1 MKLIVN
7 YSMKHFKLKNKRG
20 RLYSRIEEQ
29 NGEFNCLTI
38 NFKTESRINN
48 LDDVYDFIAE
58 SQEEINTKDDYIF
71 NGIFIVGSDLI
82 DYIKRKENDSRNK
95 F

>member
-1 MKLIVN
+1 M
-7 YSMKHFKLKNKRG
+7 YSKE
-20 RLYSRIEEQ
+20 IEE

-38 NFKTESRINN
+38 SFKTESKINN
-48 LDDVYDFIAE
+48 LDDVYDFIAQ

-82 DYIKRKENDSRNK
+82 DYIKRKENGIK
-95 F
+95 

>member
-1 MKLIVN
+1 M
-7 YSMKHFKLKNKRG
+7 
-20 RLYSRIEEQ
+20 YSRIEKR

-38 NFKTESRINN
+38 SFETESIIEI
-48 LDDVYDFIAE
+48 LDDVYDFIAK

-82 DYIKRKENDSRNK
+82 DYIKRKENENR
-95 F
+95 

>member
-1 MKLIVN
+1 M
-7 YSMKHFKLKNKRG
+7 
-20 RLYSRIEEQ
+20 YSREEEQ

-38 NFKTESRINN
+38 SFKTESMINN
-48 LDDVYDFIAE
+48 LDDVYDFIAQ

-82 DYIKRKENDSRNK
+82 DYIRMKNANRR
-95 F
+95 

>member
-1 MKLIVN
+1 M
-7 YSMKHFKLKNKRG
+7 
-20 RLYSRIEEQ
+20 YSREEEQ

-38 NFKTESRINN
+38 SFKTESKINN
-48 LDDVYDFIAE
+48 LDDVYNFIAQ

-82 DYIKRKENDSRNK
+82 DYIKRKENADR
-95 F
+95 

>member
-1 MKLIVN
+1 M
-7 YSMKHFKLKNKRG
+7 YCR
-20 RLYSRIEEQ
+20 REEE
-29 NGEFNCLTI
+29 NSEFNCLTI
-38 NFKTESRINN
+38 SFEIEQTIKT

-82 DYIKRKENDSRNK
+82 DYIKRKENGIK
-95 F
+95 